1 MQIDNI
7 YKILKKEVVNYKV
20 PIIDLMKSR
29 GNNSFRILIATILS
43 ARTRD
48 ETTAVVVK
56 NLFLRIK
63 NFDDLEKIGIK
74 ELEKLIYPVGFYK
87 NKARLLKKLPFVIK
101 KEFNGKIPDNVEDLI
116 KLPGVGRKTANLVVT
131 AAFDKHGITVD
142 THVHRIMNRI
152 GYVKTKTPFETEMT
166 LRKKL
171 PKKYWKNINYFLVSL
186 GQNICKPISPYCSK
200 CPINKYCKKINV
212 KSSR

>member
-7 YKILKKEVVNYKV
+7 YRILQKEVVNYKV
-20 PIIDLMKSR
+20 PVVDLMKAR

-43 ARTRD
+43 SRTKDEVTARI
-48 ETTAVVVK
+48 VKKLFLHVK
-56 NLFLRIK
+56 NFE
-63 NFDDLEKIGIK
+63 DLERI
-74 ELEKLIYPVGFYK
+74 ELNQLEKLIYPVGFYK
-87 NKARLLKKLPFVIK
+87 TKAKLLKKLPGVVFEK
-101 KEFNGKIPDNVEDLI
+101 FNGKIPENIDDLI

-131 AAFDKHGITVD
+131 AAFNKHGITVD

-152 GYVKTKTPFETEMT
+152 GYVRTRKNLETEVI

-200 CPINKYCKKINV
+200 CPIKKYCKRINV